1 MNQITNEEIYF
12 VQTFYFCLS
21 SSPYRAI
28 QALLNGAREME
39 KTNMARF
46 QEVMRTMQNS
56 ASGVSGTSFQQS
68 SPQFIPGTTGC
79 LNMKCNFLRCYE

>member
-1 MNQITNEEIYF
+1 MKVTEYGLNVNQITNEEVYF

-39 KTNMARF
+39 KTNMA
-46 QEVMRTMQNS
+46 
-56 ASGVSGTSFQQS
+56 
-68 SPQFIPGTTGC
+68 QF
-79 LNMKCNFLRCYE
+79 